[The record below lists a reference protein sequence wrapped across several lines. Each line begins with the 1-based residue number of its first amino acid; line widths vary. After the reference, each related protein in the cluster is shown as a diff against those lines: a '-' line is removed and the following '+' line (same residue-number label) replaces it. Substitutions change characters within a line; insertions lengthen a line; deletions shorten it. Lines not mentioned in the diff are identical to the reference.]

1 MNELIKIE
9 DKEINIKDNTLQVVE
24 YKGER
29 IITSYDIARLH
40 GKKVKRV
47 NEQFERNKKRL
58 KEGVD
63 YFVVSIEEFTVAIC
77 DHTISNKSRHQ
88 SERLFTERGY
98 LKLVK
103 SFTDDLSWE
112 IQDLLVDSYFR
123 LKEVIS
129 SKDSLLLGIFK
140 ATGDIDKALAINAYE
155 TQYVKPLEVKVEKQ
169 SAYIEKAKPKVAFHD
184 AVTQLSSTVDM
195 DVAAKLLNFK
205 GIGRNK
211 LFGLLRDFKI
221 LDKYNSPYQ
230 QYVDK
235 GWFKLVETSF
245 VHPTTGDN
253 LVNYKVVL
261 FQKGLDNIYSI
272 LIKKGYECLGMISME
287 DDG

>member
-9 DKEINIKDNTLQVVE
+9 NKEINNETVDTVNARELHAFLESKQDFSTWIKNRIEKYEFVENSDYTLLHKKMEQVSGAKYLIE
-24 YKGER
+24 YY
-29 IITSYDIARLH
+29 ITLDMAKELAM
-40 GKKVKRV
+40 V
-47 NEQFERNKKRL
+47 ERNEKGRQARR
-58 KEGVD
+58 
-63 YFVVSIEEFTVAIC
+63 YFIECE
-77 DHTISNKSRHQ
+77 KQ
-88 SERLFTERGY
+88 
-98 LKLVK
+98 
-103 SFTDDLSWE
+103 
-112 IQDLLVDSYFR
+112 

-140 ATGDIDKALAINAYE
+140 ATEDIDKALAINAYE

-184 AVTQLSSTVDM
+184 AVTQSSSTVDM
-195 DVAAKLLNFK
+195 GVAAKLLNFK

-261 FQKGLDNIYSI
+261 FQKGLDNIHSI